1 MSSKGCRTCAE
12 LRLTLAKGPEIKV
25 RSRQHAHAE
34 KGVEFRKRWC
44 INVLKA
50 STPQLLAQC
59 MLTLYDALRPAV
71 AAQLLSERWNFMDV
85 ELVPGGLAIL
95 DPVRSLPAHAV

>member
-1 MSSKGCRTCAE
+1 M
-12 LRLTLAKGPEIKV
+12 
-25 RSRQHAHAE
+25 
-34 KGVEFRKRWC
+34 EFRRRWS
-44 INVLKA
+44 INVLRA
-50 STPQLLAQC
+50 RTPQSLAQS

-95 DPVRSLPAHAV
+95 DPVRIFSFFIGSHP

>member
-1 MSSKGCRTCAE
+1 
-12 LRLTLAKGPEIKV
+12 
-25 RSRQHAHAE
+25 
-34 KGVEFRKRWC
+34 
-44 INVLKA
+44 
-50 STPQLLAQC
+50 